1 MMTIPDSTRGFPIIV
16 GISGHRLIDPE
27 GASSVRS
34 SLLDALKRLQD
45 RLDGNLYVATGLAE
59 GADQLAAEVAGEL
72 KIAHIAVLPMRL
84 ADFEATLSTDDAKA
98 SLHRHWQA
106 SALRVELPPIPA
118 EPGDTAADADKLQ
131 YEQLGAVLSRFSHL
145 LIAMWDG
152 VVWPRDDVAARQARR
167 GGTAHVIEMHSQGER
182 MAMGFRRSPL
192 FRGASS
198 HLDMASGGPVLHIMA
213 PRSGEGSPPRP
224 AGSWSL
230 LDAPALSDRASI
242 INELLG
248 DARDEK
254 TASATSQFFKEIL
267 HLNERERCF
276 NEHYLAILKRQMSY
290 LRIDRAADTDPY
302 LDFLR
307 RRQAAADTAAQ
318 FYQHKLLG
326 DAPTTVSV
334 VQRMRHWADSLF
346 RQRRVARLGVV
357 FGYAFWL
364 MVSVICFELF
374 AHVFLEAAWLL
385 VIQLGILWGA
395 YGFHSG
401 LVKERKW
408 QNRFQDY
415 RAVAEAMRVQVFW
428 ALGGIPSAVS
438 DQYMRKQRDEMSW
451 ISFALRGPA
460 LWSIAVALKQ
470 AGKPQRDLIEKA
482 WLCDQRDYFSGPDG
496 ATGKAMQ
503 NHHAHKR
510 NQRLRN
516 VLVGVAFFLTF
527 VLITPL
533 LLQLWQ
539 FVSGAPL
546 HSLESWNEWLKFEH
560 VHGSFVTAIV
570 LLLALGATVHL
581 VSEKFAFEAHALAYS
596 AMGKLFAQAID
607 VAQGREC
614 STDDAAYQTLLRELG
629 REALAENSDWLEDHR
644 RREVAPEQPG

>member
-1 MMTIPDSTRGFPIIV
+1 MMTIPDSTRGFPIII

-34 SLLDALKRLQD
+34 SLMDALKRLQD

-59 GADQLAAEVAGEL
+59 GADQLAAEVAAEL

-84 ADFEATLSTDDAKA
+84 ADFEATLSTDDAKT
-98 SLHRHWQA
+98 SLRRHWQA
-106 SALRVELPPIPA
+106 SALRMELAPIPA
-118 EPGDTAADADKLQ
+118 EPCDTAADPDKLQ

-145 LIAMWDG
+145 LIALWDG
-152 VVWPRDDVAARQARR
+152 VPWPRGDDATQQSKR

-182 MAMGFRRSPL
+182 MAAGFGRSLL
-192 FRGASS
+192 FSGASS
-198 HLDMASGGPVLHIMA
+198 LLDMVSGGPVLHIMT
-213 PRSGEGSPPRP
+213 PRPGEDHPPRP

-230 LDAPALSDRASI
+230 LGAPALRDRDSI
-242 INELLG
+242 INEVLG

-254 TASATSQFFKEIL
+254 SPSATSQYFKEIL
-267 HLNERERCF
+267 HLNERERSF
-276 NEHYLAILKRQMSY
+276 NEHYVAILQKQVSY
-290 LRIDRAADTDPY
+290 LGIDRAAETDPD

-326 DAPTTVSV
+326 DAPTTMTAF
-334 VQRMRHWADSLF
+334 QRIRHWVDSLI
-346 RQRRVARLGVV
+346 RQRRLARVGVV
-357 FGYAFWL
+357 FGYATWL
-364 MVSVICFELF
+364 MVSVVCFELF
-374 AHVFLEAAWLL
+374 AHVLHEHVWLL
-385 VIQLGILWGA
+385 AIQLGILGGA
-395 YGFHSG
+395 FWFHRG

-438 DQYMRKQRDEMSW
+438 DQYLRKQRDEMSW

-460 LWSIAVALKQ
+460 LWAIAVGLKH
-470 AGKPQRDLIEKA
+470 AGKPERDLIDRA
-482 WLCDQRDYFSGPDG
+482 WLSDQRNYFAGPDG
-496 ATGKAMQ
+496 TAGKAMQ

-516 VLVGVAFFLTF
+516 VLVGIAFFLTF

-546 HSLESWNEWLKFEH
+546 HCLEGWNEWLACEH

-607 VAQGREC
+607 VAQGSEC